1 MMEIIRELL
10 EGLTSPYYVSQILP
24 YHLAM
29 FAFIAAAIMK
39 MGDGRRSASVKPAR
53 SSAAKSARGRMEKM
67 PRRSLVTLEEKCR
80 KAKDKTRQKKLEYQ
94 RDYYRKNRDRINEKR
109 SGHRHLSIEE
119 LRRMHE
125 EW

>member
-1 MMEIIRELL
+1 MLEIIRELL

-29 FAFIAAAIMK
+29 LAFFAAAIMK
-39 MGDGRRSASVKPAR
+39 MGDGRKSAGDKPIR
-53 SSAAKSARGRMEKM
+53 NAKSARGRMEEM
-67 PRRSLVTLEEKCR
+67 PRRSLVALEEKCR
-80 KAKDKTRQKKLEYQ
+80 KAKDKTRQKRLEYQ
-94 RDYYRKNRDRINEKR
+94 REYYRKNRDRINEKR